1 MIGQTFSLSHSKLGK
16 SDVATSGAKCQQCYS
31 LFLQVCVTTEHLP
44 ELLPLSPQ
52 RVQIGRLKTLTIIIK
67 SNEQNSFD
75 LFFVL
80 FHFLHVCVC
89 VFVLHK
95 SERYG
100 SGEKIALI
108 AIWPIWYIT
117 KSIYRGRTVSRT
129 INQITEGRYHSDT
142 Q

>member
-1 MIGQTFSLSHSKLGK
+1 MSHSKLGK
-16 SDVATSGAKCQQCYS
+16 SDVVTSGAACQQCYS
-31 LFLQVCVTTEHLP
+31 SFLGRQVFVTTEHPP

-80 FHFLHVCVC
+80 FHFLHVCV
-89 VFVLHK
+89 FVLYK